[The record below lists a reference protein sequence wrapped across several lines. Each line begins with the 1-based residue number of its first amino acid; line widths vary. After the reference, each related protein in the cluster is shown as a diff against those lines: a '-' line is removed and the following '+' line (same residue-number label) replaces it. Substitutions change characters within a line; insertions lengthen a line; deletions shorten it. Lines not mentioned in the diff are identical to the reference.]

1 MATVLTCGLWG
12 VAWWVMCR
20 QEAKRSWRCC
30 MCGKHQTP
38 MDEPDDARI
47 LRERRRSVSIA
58 DVPLRRVY

>member
-1 MATVLTCGLWG
+1 
-12 VAWWVMCR
+12 MCR